1 MISSGESQD
10 NLLLQQL
17 ALGDELAF
25 TSVYD
30 QYWEPLLRHIMRILP
45 NKDEAIDV
53 VQETFLSFWNQGH
66 KLERINSIKTY
77 LFTMG
82 RNAAFKKWKLNLKQR
97 NYLESLVAHYAE
109 ADEGFEQIINT
120 KELSAVLDA
129 EIEKLPTKMREI
141 FILSR
146 KEHLTYKE
154 IAEKLQI
161 SDLTVKKQINNSL
174 KQLRLKIGEEYI
186 PYLVLLYIM
195 NN

>member
-45 NKDEAIDV
+45 DKDEAIDV

-66 KLERINSIKTY
+66 KLERVNSIKTY

-97 NYLESLVAHYAE
+97 NYLENLVAHYAE

-129 EIEKLPTKMREI
+129 EIEKLPAKMREI

>member
-10 NLLLQQL
+10 YLLLQQL

-25 TSVYD
+25 TTVYD
-30 QYWEPLLRHIMRILP
+30 QYWEPLLRHVMRILP
-45 NKDEAIDV
+45 DKEEAIDV
-53 VQETFLSFWNQGH
+53 VQETFLSFWRQGS
-66 KLERINSIKTY
+66 KLEQVNSIKTY
-77 LFTMG
+77 LFAIA

-97 NYLESLVAHYAE
+97 DYLESLIAHYTE

-129 EIEKLPTKMREI
+129 EIEKLPVKMREI
-141 FILSR
+141 FIMSR
-146 KEHLTYKE
+146 KEHLSYKE
-154 IAEKLQI
+154 IAERLNI

-186 PYLVLLYIM
+186 PYLILLYIL

>member
-45 NKDEAIDV
+45 DKDEAIDV
-53 VQETFLSFWNQGH
+53 VQETFLRFWNQGH
-66 KLERINSIKTY
+66 KLEQVNSIKTY

-97 NYLESLVAHYAE
+97 NYLENLVAHYAE

-129 EIEKLPTKMREI
+129 EIEKLPAKMREI

-186 PYLVLLYIM
+186 PYLILLYIM